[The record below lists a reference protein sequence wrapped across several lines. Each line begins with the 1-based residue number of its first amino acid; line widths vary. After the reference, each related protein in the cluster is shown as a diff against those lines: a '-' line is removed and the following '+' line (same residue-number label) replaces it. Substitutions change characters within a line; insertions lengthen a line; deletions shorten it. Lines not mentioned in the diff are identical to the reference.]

1 MRRILY
7 EKNSFHWLFLCHTA
21 AVQLIPALFNFFHQQ
36 LCSPDRFLQRP
47 FSMISV
53 NDQLPKIYFKIMD
66 IQMDARFGK
75 DSFSTAEF

>member
-1 MRRILY
+1 MKRILFIGFFY
-7 EKNSFHWLFLCHTA
+7 
-21 AVQLIPALFNFFHQQ
+21 AVQLISALFNFLHQQ
-36 LCSPDRFLQRP
+36 LCPPDRFLQRP